1 MEHKKENM
9 KGSTSA
15 LGIDDLEGLLDK
27 MLSLRKMDKQPSFL
41 RRVMYIAGA
50 ICGVSL
56 TVFIAL
62 ILYKKDS
69 TVESILSTL
78 LAFFSMFISI
88 FFYFKADEAS
98 SKFYDS
104 SYKFMKDISVTLG
117 KIEERFGEK
126 LNSLSDKIS
135 HFDKESK
142 AVTEEI
148 EDKEED
154 RTRFISDI
162 LEKGKYSREEMEQY
176 KRQIEEKDREIERL
190 RRQRMAIEGETIRLN
205 HKLEQL
211 MAQDKVNELSVY
223 NKVGV
228 LRNILP
234 YPIIDYMLR
243 TGKLPQE
250 TPKDIKRKLI
260 SMGIIDSEDNVDFGR
275 CVTNL
280 ED

>member
-1 MEHKKENM
+1 
-9 KGSTSA
+9 
-15 LGIDDLEGLLDK
+15 
-27 MLSLRKMDKQPSFL
+27 
-41 RRVMYIAGA
+41 
-50 ICGVSL
+50 
-56 TVFIAL
+56 
-62 ILYKKDS
+62 
-69 TVESILSTL
+69 
-78 LAFFSMFISI
+78 
-88 FFYFKADEAS
+88 
-98 SKFYDS
+98 
-104 SYKFMKDISVTLG
+104 
-117 KIEERFGEK
+117 
-126 LNSLSDKIS
+126 
-135 HFDKESK
+135 
-142 AVTEEI
+142 
-148 EDKEED
+148 
-154 RTRFISDI
+154 
-162 LEKGKYSREEMEQY
+162 MEQY

>member
-15 LGIDDLEGLLDK
+15 LGIDDLERLLDK

-117 KIEERFGEK
+117 KIEERFGER